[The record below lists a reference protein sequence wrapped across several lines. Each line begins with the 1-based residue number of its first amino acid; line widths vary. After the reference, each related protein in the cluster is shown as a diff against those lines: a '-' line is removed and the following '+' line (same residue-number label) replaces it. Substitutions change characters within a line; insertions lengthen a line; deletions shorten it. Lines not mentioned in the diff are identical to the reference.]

1 MAQRK
6 SAPAFQRVPTKAID
20 GVKAMLTNNS
30 GKRKDHSGKVSFRR
44 ALKRD
49 LYHDQF
55 EFGIG
60 GTPELVVFIRNQQT

>member
-1 MAQRK
+1 
-6 SAPAFQRVPTKAID
+6 
-20 GVKAMLTNNS
+20 MLTNNS